1 VARDHQGKT
10 MSDKTGIKA
19 LIVAEKIRLNDAIS
33 GYNNL
38 MADLVSGKAVYEIF
52 SDRAMENRVLACKS
66 RILSLPNQMAPR
78 LVRKTK
84 EAIIEELKEHI
95 LEAIAQLSDL
105 NEAELS
111 GDVLLDPIEPAV
123 DVKEDIHTN
132 DNE

>member
-1 VARDHQGKT
+1 VARDHQGKI

-38 MADLVSGKAVYEIF
+38 LADLVSGKAVYEIF

-66 RILSLPNQMAPR
+66 RILSLPSQTAPR

-84 EAIIEELKEHI
+84 ETIIEELTEHVQ
-95 LEAIAQLSDL
+95 EALKQLSDL
-105 NEAELS
+105 GKGELS
-111 GDVLLDPIEPAV
+111 GDVLVNPIEPTET
-123 DVKEDIHTN
+123 DSQD
-132 DNE
+132 DS